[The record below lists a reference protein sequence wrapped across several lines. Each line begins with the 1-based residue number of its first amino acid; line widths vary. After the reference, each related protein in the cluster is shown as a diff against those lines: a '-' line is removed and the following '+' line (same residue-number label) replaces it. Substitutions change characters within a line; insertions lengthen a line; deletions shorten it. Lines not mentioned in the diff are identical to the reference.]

1 MEPDRRSVGS
11 SGSRPQHGNLLPE
24 KNRRSI
30 TKKSDETKPIGL
42 LFTTLAFKNKPKT
55 NPNKANFEK
64 QIDAGAGDSFRLPA
78 TRPARVLRKWKLS
91 TVRGNM

>member
-1 MEPDRRSVGS
+1 MEPGRTSVGAREAVRNPAICARKKRRS
-11 SGSRPQHGNLLPE
+11 L
-24 KNRRSI
+24 
-30 TKKSDETKPIGL
+30 TKKSDETKPISL

-78 TRPARVLRKWKLS
+78 THHVPVLRKRKLPPGP
-91 TVRGNM
+91 GNR